1 MGDRTRKS
9 ARQLWASLP
18 DFYQQSAV
26 AITDFWQ
33 AYTIVIPRK
42 QHRAVGKESGQTN
55 RIERLNNTNR
65 AANFSIGKT
74 KPIIFQKA

>member
-18 DFYQQSAV
+18 TVYQQCAV
-26 AITDFWQ
+26 AYTDFWQ

-65 AANFSIGKT
+65 AANLSIGKT